1 MTTALGRGR
10 AQFAE
15 RAWGDSYRALS
26 EADAA
31 GGLEL
36 DDLERLAL
44 AAYLTGNDDVATLA
58 WTRAHDEAIGCGA
71 RARAARSASSIAM
84 GLSFRGEIAPAAGWY
99 ARAERALEGCD
110 ECAEHGLV
118 QAMRAM
124 DQMFTGDPQGAEPL
138 LADSLSIGQRHD
150 DADLQALARLGQGL
164 SRVMQGRSDVGIPLL
179 DEVMASVTSGAVS
192 PMYAGIAYCVTVLA
206 CTEVF
211 DLRRAREWT
220 AAFTRWCDAQQ
231 DLVPYRGNCLVHR
244 CQIMQLD
251 GAWTQ
256 ARTEAER
263 ACSYLA
269 GPLKWEALGAAYYQL
284 GELQRLR
291 GEFAEAEQSYRLASG
306 QGRLPQPGMALLRLA
321 QGRVDV
327 AVAALRR
334 ALAEAEDPATRSRLL
349 PAAVEILAAAGDVLA
364 ARAAADELGEIAAV
378 MDVPYVHAVAAHAE
392 GATLLAAGDARA
404 ALAKLRAAAAA
415 WRGLEAPYE
424 VARVRV
430 LIGHACL
437 AMDDAETS
445 AMELDAARAAFE
457 QLGARPDLDS
467 LDTQSVSSGGL
478 TPRELEVLKLVASGR
493 SNRGIA
499 RELVLSERTVAH
511 HVSSILT
518 KIGVP
523 SRAAATAYAY
533 EHGLV

>member
-10 AQFAE
+10 NWFAE
-15 RAWGDSYRALS
+15 RAWGAAYSALS

-31 GGLEL
+31 GDLEL
-36 DDLERLAL
+36 EDLERLAL
-44 AAYLTGNDDVATLA
+44 AAYLTGNDDEATRA
-58 WTRAHDEAIGCGA
+58 WTRAHDEALQQGA
-71 RARAARSASSIAM
+71 RERAARSASSIAL

-110 ECAEHGLV
+110 ESAEHGLV

-124 DQMFTGDPQGAEPL
+124 DQMFTGDPQGAERL
-138 LADSLSIGQRHD
+138 LADSLSIGQRHG

-164 SRVMQGRSDVGIPLL
+164 SRVMQGQGATGIPLL

-206 CTEVF
+206 CAEMF

-220 AAFTRWCDAQQ
+220 TSFTRWCDAQQ

-251 GAWTQ
+251 GAWTE
-256 ARTEAER
+256 ARKEAER
-263 ACSYLA
+263 ACSYLS

-306 QGRLPQPGMALLRLA
+306 EGRQPQPGLALLRLA
-321 QGRVDV
+321 QGRLDV
-327 AVAALRR
+327 ALAALRR
-334 ALAEAEDPATRSRLL
+334 GLAEAEDPPTRSRLL
-349 PAAVEILAAAGDVLA
+349 PAAVEILTAAGDSSA
-364 ARAAADELGEIAAV
+364 ARAAAEELVEIARM
-378 MDVPYVHAVAAHAE
+378 MDAPYLHAVAAHAE
-392 GATLLAAGDARA
+392 GAALLAAGDARA
-404 ALAKLRAAAAA
+404 ALARLRAAASA
-415 WRGLEAPYE
+415 WRALEAPYE

-430 LIGHACL
+430 LIGRACL

-457 QLGARPDLDS
+457 QLGAVPDLEG
-467 LDTQSVSSGGL
+467 LDPRTAAAGGL
-478 TPRELEVLKLVASGR
+478 TPREIEVLKLVASGR
-493 SNRGIA
+493 TNRVIA